1 MLFRSDFARLGDG
14 DALEVRAGGQD
25 VQTQVEGSWIGEGD
39 AQRPPG
45 CCAGAAAIA
54 AARPGPQAGDQGEI
68 SLVNISFVVG
78 LPQFARDPAL
88 AGAIQRGRR
97 LHRRYGIW
105 QVLDVLQA
113 FFENQF
119 LVFHAVLDIA
129 EELTLEQAVL
139 AYRDEWI
146 IERGFHRLK

>member
-1 MLFRSDFARLGDG
+1 MN
-14 DALEVRAGGQD
+14 
-25 VQTQVEGSWIGEGD
+25 IG
-39 AQRPPG
+39 
-45 CCAGAAAIA
+45 
-54 AARPGPQAGDQGEI
+54 
-68 SLVNISFVVG
+68 FVVG
-78 LPQFARDPAL
+78 LSQFARDPAL
-88 AGAIQRGRR
+88 AGAIQCGRR